1 MYIVSAGGKA
11 IYSIVLL
18 VVAGIVG
25 YLIYTIV
32 RLRKSG
38 YYELANR
45 MARRSRESFQVLKP
59 CPICGAMLRRGETV
73 HTHVY
78 SKDPEDIN
86 RAAGGGTAD
95 AGRGPESLEGPT
107 AAGAPGSG
115 RGPRGGGGRSKEAL
129 VHMFGC
135 PYCYP
140 ANDKHP
146 RICPVC
152 QRELPADGF
161 LYARMFYLQSRRHVH
176 VLGCTE
182 CRVGKASGSGY

>member
-1 MYIVSAGGKA
+1 MVWQPVFGYHYPSFFRRGS
-11 IYSIVLL
+11 IYTIVLL
-18 VVAGIVG
+18 VVAAIVG

-32 RLRKSG
+32 RLRQTG

-45 MARRSRESFQVLKP
+45 MARRSRQSFQVLKP

-73 HTHVY
+73 HTHVF
-78 SKDPEDIN
+78 SKDPEE
-86 RAAGGGTAD
+86 AGSA
-95 AGRGPESLEGPT
+95 AGRGSGT
-107 AAGAPGSG
+107 GSSGSG
-115 RGPRGGGGRSKEAL
+115 GRPKEAL
-129 VHMFGC
+129 VHMLGC

-152 QRELPADGF
+152 RRELPPDGF
-161 LYARMFYLQSRRHVH
+161 LYARMFYRGSRRHVH

-182 CRVGKASGSGY
+182 CRMGKASGSEY

>member
-1 MYIVSAGGKA
+1 LITIHLVSAGGCI
-11 IYSIVLL
+11 IYTIVLL
-18 VVAGIVG
+18 LVAGIVG

-32 RLRKSG
+32 HLRKSG

-78 SKDPEDIN
+78 SKDSGDAEPTV
-86 RAAGGGTAD
+86 GGG
-95 AGRGPESLEGPT
+95 GSGGSL
-107 AAGAPGSG
+107 GAPGAAG
-115 RGPRGGGGRSKEAL
+115 LGTGGRPKEAL

-140 ANDKHP
+140 ANDKYP

-152 QRELPADGF
+152 RRELPADGF
-161 LYARMFYLQSRRHVH
+161 LYARMFYRGSRRHVH

-182 CRVGKASGSGY
+182 CRMGKASGSEY

>member
-1 MYIVSAGGKA
+1 M
-11 IYSIVLL
+11 
-18 VVAGIVG
+18 AGIVG

-32 RLRKSG
+32 RLRENG

-45 MARRSRESFQVLKP
+45 MARRSRQSFQVLKP

-78 SKDPEDIN
+78 SKDPGDAEP
-86 RAAGGGTAD
+86 AAGG
-95 AGRGPESLEGPT
+95 S
-107 AAGAPGSG
+107 GSG
-115 RGPRGGGGRSKEAL
+115 GRPKEAL

-140 ANDKHP
+140 ANEKHP

-152 QRELPADGF
+152 RRELPADGF
-161 LYARMFYLQSRRHVH
+161 LYARMFYRQSRRHVH

-182 CRVGKASGSGY
+182 CRMGKASGSEY

>member
-1 MYIVSAGGKA
+1 M
-11 IYSIVLL
+11 
-18 VVAGIVG
+18 AGIVG

-45 MARRSRESFQVLKP
+45 MARRSRDSFEVLKP
-59 CPICGAMLRRGETV
+59 CPICGTMLRRGETV

-78 SKDPEDIN
+78 SKEPE
-86 RAAGGGTAD
+86 RT
-95 AGRGPESLEGPT
+95 PESATE
-107 AAGAPGSG
+107 A
-115 RGPRGGGGRSKEAL
+115 GGRSKEAL

-152 QRELPADGF
+152 HRELPPDGF
-161 LYARMFYLQSRRHVH
+161 LYARMFYRQSRRHVH

-182 CRVGKASGSGY
+182 CRVGKASGSEY

>member
-1 MYIVSAGGKA
+1 M
-11 IYSIVLL
+11 
-18 VVAGIVG
+18 AGIVG

-32 RLRKSG
+32 RLRETG

-45 MARRSRESFQVLKP
+45 MARRSRQSFQVLKP

-73 HTHVY
+73 HTHVF
-78 SKDPEDIN
+78 SKDSAEAEP
-86 RAAGGGTAD
+86 
-95 AGRGPESLEGPT
+95 S
-107 AAGAPGSG
+107 
-115 RGPRGGGGRSKEAL
+115 GGRPKEAL

-140 ANDKHP
+140 ANEKHP

-152 QRELPADGF
+152 RRELPADGF
-161 LYARMFYLQSRRHVH
+161 LYARMFHRGSRRHVH

-182 CRVGKASGSGY
+182 CRMGKASGSEY

>member
-1 MYIVSAGGKA
+1 MVTIHLVSAGGCI
-11 IYSIVLL
+11 IYTIVLL

-32 RLRKSG
+32 RLRKDG

-78 SKDPEDIN
+78 SKNPDDPG
-86 RAAGGGTAD
+86 AGG
-95 AGRGPESLEGPT
+95 S
-107 AAGAPGSG
+107 GSG
-115 RGPRGGGGRSKEAL
+115 GRPKEAL

-152 QRELPADGF
+152 RRELPTDGF
-161 LYARMFYLQSRRHVH
+161 LYARMFYRGSRRHVH

-182 CRVGKASGSGY
+182 CRMGKASGSEY